1 MQLKTGTTLQN
12 GKYRITRILGQGGFG
27 ITYEAEQSGL
37 NRMVALK
44 EFFMK
49 DCCERHPDSTLVFV
63 PTKNNRE
70 LVEKFRGKFIREA
83 QMIAA
88 FDHPY
93 IVRVLEVFE
102 ENGTA
107 YYVMNRVPG
116 GSLKDR
122 VLASGPLPETE
133 ALGYIRQVADAL
145 AYVHARNTVHL
156 DIKPSNILLNDRNEV
171 ILIDFGISK
180 HYDSSGEQTSSTPV
194 GLSKGFSPLEQR
206 LDGDVRQFG
215 PSTDIYALGATLYYL
230 VSGLE
235 PPEASLAAE
244 NGVPRPE
251 GVSDLLWNVIEQSM
265 KPFRKNRPQDIPA
278 FLALLPRQRPET
290 PGGEERRERKGNKTD
305 ETVIVDDAGTSKW
318 VDLGLPSGTLWKDGN
333 EKGSFTYE
341 EALKSFGSQ
350 LPLYEQWV
358 ELKDRCRWFWTG
370 KGFKVFGPNGQFIM
384 LPAQG
389 WRGMS
394 GLVFGK
400 DVYGGYWSSTPASSI
415 AARYLDFSAGHVA
428 IFSNNRTFA
437 LSVRLV
443 RPRM

>member
-180 HYDSSGEQTSSTPV
+180 HYDSSGEQTSSTPI

-251 GVSDLLWNVIEQSM
+251 GVSDL
-265 KPFRKNRPQDIPA
+265 
-278 FLALLPRQRPET
+278 
-290 PGGEERRERKGNKTD
+290 
-305 ETVIVDDAGTSKW
+305 
-318 VDLGLPSGTLWKDGN
+318 
-333 EKGSFTYE
+333 
-341 EALKSFGSQ
+341 
-350 LPLYEQWV
+350 
-358 ELKDRCRWFWTG
+358 
-370 KGFKVFGPNGQFIM
+370 
-384 LPAQG
+384 
-389 WRGMS
+389 
-394 GLVFGK
+394 
-400 DVYGGYWSSTPASSI
+400 
-415 AARYLDFSAGHVA
+415 
-428 IFSNNRTFA
+428 
-437 LSVRLV
+437 
-443 RPRM
+443 

>member
-180 HYDSSGEQTSSTPV
+180 HYDSSGEQTSSTPI

-278 FLALLPRQRPET
+278 FLALLPRQRP
-290 PGGEERRERKGNKTD
+290 
-305 ETVIVDDAGTSKW
+305 
-318 VDLGLPSGTLWKDGN
+318 
-333 EKGSFTYE
+333 
-341 EALKSFGSQ
+341 
-350 LPLYEQWV
+350 
-358 ELKDRCRWFWTG
+358 
-370 KGFKVFGPNGQFIM
+370 
-384 LPAQG
+384 
-389 WRGMS
+389 
-394 GLVFGK
+394 
-400 DVYGGYWSSTPASSI
+400 
-415 AARYLDFSAGHVA
+415 
-428 IFSNNRTFA
+428 
-437 LSVRLV
+437 
-443 RPRM
+443 